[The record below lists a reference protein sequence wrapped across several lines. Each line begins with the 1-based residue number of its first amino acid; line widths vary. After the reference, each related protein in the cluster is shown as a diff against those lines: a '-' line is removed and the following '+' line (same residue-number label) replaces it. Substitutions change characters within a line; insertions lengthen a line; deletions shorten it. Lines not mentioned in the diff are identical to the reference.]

1 MFNKRQKN
9 IKGRKKEEISEIL
22 AKSSER
28 KHINRT
34 WLLVEK
40 KQGNVQKRIGLS
52 NRVED
57 LGQRLLDSLWSLVQ
71 SESGNSAWKNKP
83 IR

>member
-9 IKGRKKEEISEIL
+9 TKGRKKEEISEIL
-22 AKSSER
+22 AKPSER
-28 KHINRT
+28 KLINRT

-40 KQGNVQKRIGLS
+40 KQENVQKRIGLS
-52 NRVED
+52 NRIED
-57 LGQRLLDSLWSLVQ
+57 LGQKLPDFLWSLVQ

-83 IR
+83 RR